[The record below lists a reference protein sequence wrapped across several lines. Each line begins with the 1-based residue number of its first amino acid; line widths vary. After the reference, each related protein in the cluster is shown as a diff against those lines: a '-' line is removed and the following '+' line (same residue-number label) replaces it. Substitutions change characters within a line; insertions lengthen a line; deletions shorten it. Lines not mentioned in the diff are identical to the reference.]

1 MLLFKVL
8 SMRFE
13 RHLHECNLTL
23 AISIVIMYFYERS
36 RSLENKVWIRVYLVS
51 VSKMLTEMCYKL
63 YSILDTKDESAFCF

>member
-63 YSILDTKDESAFCF
+63 YLILDTKDESAFCF

>member
-23 AISIVIMYFYERS
+23 AISIVTMYFYERS

-63 YSILDTKDESAFCF
+63 YSILDMKDESAFCF